1 MRDGTAFCDTQANVF
16 IFGSTETVGI
26 RKPSLFSRSTYVDF
40 IKYRLTQ
47 YNFDSKKTLF
57 STSFITA
64 KEIHSVMIFRLS
76 VMLFFIIKQAKDH
89 YACAFFSPVLFI
101 LSLSKLP
108 DEPPFEKKISP
119 SLSYEE
125 QVVKT

>member
-1 MRDGTAFCDTQANVF
+1 MRDGTAFCDTQSNVF

-26 RKPSLFSRSTYVDF
+26 RKPSLLSRSTYVDF
-40 IKYRLTQ
+40 IKNKLTL

-57 STSFITA
+57 STSYITA

-76 VMLFFIIKQAKDH
+76 VMLFFIIKQAADH
-89 YACAFFSPVLFI
+89 YACTFFL
-101 LSLSKLP
+101 LSYSSLALANCQMTLRMR
-108 DEPPFEKKISP
+108 KISP